1 MLIFLSHKKRYFP
14 FIQTGHTTQWTL
26 ELMIYQ
32 AQKSN
37 NCLPN
42 MFAVSPPECVFA
54 LDLDGLKKPNITF
67 WTVWQ
72 DSQLLG
78 CGALKTLDD
87 THGEI
92 KSMRTTSA
100 ARNKGVASTLLRHI
114 LDNAK
119 QKGLNKISLET
130 GSQDFFAPARKL
142 YAKHEFRECDP
153 FSDYKLDP
161 HSVFMSRTL

>member
-1 MLIFLSHKKRYFP
+1 MDIRIDDLSGPEVKQLLTEH
-14 FIQTGHTTQWTL
+14 L
-26 ELMIYQ
+26 ED
-32 AQKSN
+32 
-37 NCLPN
+37 
-42 MFAVSPPECVFA
+42 MFAASPPECVFA
-54 LDLDGLKKPNITF
+54 LDLEGLKKPNITF
-67 WTVWQ
+67 WTVWE

-78 CGALKTLDD
+78 CGALKVLDE

-114 LDNAK
+114 IDAAK

-142 YAKHEFRECDP
+142 YAKHDFNECGP

-161 HSVFMSRTL
+161 YSVFMTRAL

>member
-1 MLIFLSHKKRYFP
+1 MDIRIDNLSGPEIEQLLTEH
-14 FIQTGHTTQWTL
+14 L
-26 ELMIYQ
+26 ED
-32 AQKSN
+32 
-37 NCLPN
+37 
-42 MFAVSPPECVFA
+42 MFAASPPECVFA
-54 LDLDGLKKPNITF
+54 LDLNGLKKPNITF
-67 WTVWQ
+67 WTVWE

-78 CGALKTLDD
+78 CGALKTLDE
-87 THGEI
+87 THAEI

-114 LDNAK
+114 IDAAK

-142 YAKHEFRECDP
+142 YTKHNFTECGP

-161 HSVFMSRTL
+161 YSVFMTRSL

>member
-1 MLIFLSHKKRYFP
+1 MDIRIDDLSGPEVKR
-14 FIQTGHTTQWTL
+14 ILTDHL
-26 ELMIYQ
+26 ED
-32 AQKSN
+32 
-37 NCLPN
+37 
-42 MFAVSPPECVFA
+42 MFATSPPECVFA
-54 LDLDGLKKPNITF
+54 LDLEGLKKPNITF
-67 WTVWQ
+67 WTVWE

-78 CGALKTLDD
+78 CGALKTLDG

-114 LDNAK
+114 LDTAK

-130 GSQDFFAPARKL
+130 GSQDFFEPARKL
-142 YAKHEFRECDP
+142 YAKHDFSECGP

-161 HSVFMSRTL
+161 YSVFMTRAL

>member
-1 MLIFLSHKKRYFP
+1 MDIRIDDLSGPEVKQILTEH
-14 FIQTGHTTQWTL
+14 L
-26 ELMIYQ
+26 ED
-32 AQKSN
+32 
-37 NCLPN
+37 
-42 MFAVSPPECVFA
+42 MFAASPPECVFA

-67 WTVWQ
+67 WTVWE

-78 CGALKTLDD
+78 CGALKVLDD

-100 ARNKGVASTLLRHI
+100 ARNKGVASTLLHHI
-114 LDNAK
+114 LDTAK
-119 QKGLNKISLET
+119 QKGLNKINLET

-142 YAKHEFRECDP
+142 YAKHEFTECGT

-161 HSVFMSRTL
+161 YSVFMSRSL